1 MHKPSYKLNL
11 NYTMKFGAVNV
22 VLYIVI
28 LSNLH
33 PSFQSVHVVCMK
45 FYMIGLYSRFIFK
58 NLYNYS
64 EYV

>member
-1 MHKPSYKLNL
+1 
-11 NYTMKFGAVNV
+11 MKFGAVNV